1 MLCHHFHGKFLWAD
15 PQSRKHNREN
25 IRCHLCQ
32 PVQSE
37 DVDTRPEVI
46 SRDEQVPHPWYQILH
61 CRPDERGVEAR
72 WGLVLQSLER
82 WNCEQEIQF
91 SLTLIKRKIQL
102 LPVKI
107 RINVCVHMY
116 MFMHIYII
124 YIHIIIIKEMKI
136 LYFLMRIG
144 WDRIEELPCVY
155 GVLQSSGVP
164 VWVVGFY
171 IAQSTKS
178 CLRMSNAFFWLNLAV
193 LDKIRHIIATNSVNR
208 V

>member
-1 MLCHHFHGKFLWAD
+1 MPTCSVWRCGYKARSHITGTTPLISNPSLQSWWERCRSKVRTSVPTPRKVKLWAGD
-15 PQSRKHNREN
+15 SVFIDTYQKEN
-25 IRCHLCQ
+25 STSPSKNTYKC
-32 PVQSE
+32 
-37 DVDTRPEVI
+37 
-46 SRDEQVPHPWYQILH
+46 
-61 CRPDERGVEAR
+61 
-72 WGLVLQSLER
+72 
-82 WNCEQEIQF
+82 
-91 SLTLIKRKIQL
+91 
-102 LPVKI
+102 
-107 RINVCVHMY
+107 VCIHMY